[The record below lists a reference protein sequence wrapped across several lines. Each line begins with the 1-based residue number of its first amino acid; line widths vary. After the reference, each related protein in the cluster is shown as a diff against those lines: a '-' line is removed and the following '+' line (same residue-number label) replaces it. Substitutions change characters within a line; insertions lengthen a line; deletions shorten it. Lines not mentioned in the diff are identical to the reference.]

1 MASNPAEI
9 LAQGQALVPDAGE
22 QMLREQMG
30 RLQLQGAQLQNQAQ
44 AQALR
49 QAQTAFQRQQ
59 SFGHDMESFTA
70 NPTPQGLASLFG
82 RYPEFAKPIQDAH
95 GALDEG
101 RRKTDL
107 TQIGSVA
114 AMAAKGDFKGAGD
127 LMEARIAADRAAGQ
141 DTASDEA
148 ILAHFRSPDP
158 AQQKIGTAMAAIA
171 LGGAVG
177 PEQAAAFLKANGLS
191 NEPFTLSQGE
201 VRYGADGQPIA
212 SVAPK
217 PDYLIIPE
225 GGKAVPVGPGG
236 PQGTIQGNPSA
247 PPPAAGTPSGTP
259 HRVQGWT
266 PRARDG
272 GDNPD
277 NVVDAKVARL
287 AAVVGVDPDAPLSP
301 AQLSAFATALPATE
315 GGPGSLAARN
325 NNPGNIKDGPF
336 ARRQPGY
343 TGAGEGGYAK
353 FASPQAG
360 QQATESLLHR
370 FYSRGQ
376 TSIRDIIEGK
386 PVGGPVRGVTASPAP
401 SGAAQPGDPPGTL
414 YGNAKPGYHLLTPE
428 QAQAQGLDT
437 AKRWQVGPDGQ
448 TTAVGDAS
456 VAAPGDPNKT
466 GAEYLATVP
475 GGIATQV
482 KALAEGRL
490 PLPSSFALSK
500 PYWQRLLQATAQYDP
515 TFDAATAKARQQAVQ
530 QFTGNGKAAQ
540 LVGSVNRVANHLQT
554 LYDASE
560 KLVGPNTGWSVTDS
574 IAARVGQSFQ
584 ARDRNAYDSALPLV
598 AGELEK
604 IARGSTGTLH
614 GVEQIM
620 ANLSPNAS
628 LPTRRQAIKTAIEL
642 IHGAIE
648 PLQNQ
653 YNSAFQGSSAR
664 PTIPWVTPRSQ
675 AIYDRLSGE
684 DFSLGSQEPAVRAAG
699 HTGPPPGAKL
709 IGTNKQT
716 GKPVYQL
723 PNGQKVSPR

>member
-9 LAQGQALVPDAGE
+9 LAQGQALVPNAGE

-30 RLQLQGAQLQNQAQ
+30 RLQLQGAQLQMQAQ
-44 AQALR
+44 AQQLR
-49 QAQTAFQRQQ
+49 QAQTQFQRQQ
-59 SFGHDMESFTA
+59 SFGHDMESFTG

-95 GALDEG
+95 SALDEG
-101 RRKTDL
+101 RRRTDV

-114 AMAAKGDFKGAGD
+114 AMASKGDFEGAAK
-127 LMEARIAADRAAGQ
+127 LMESRITADRAAGQ

-148 ILAHFRSPDP
+148 ILEHFRSPDP
-158 AQQKIGTAMAAIA
+158 AQQKIGVAMAAIG

-191 NEPFTLSQGE
+191 DEPFTLSQGQT
-201 VRYGADGQPIA
+201 RYGADGQPIA

-225 GGKAVPVGPGG
+225 NGKAVPVGPGG
-236 PQGTIQGNPSA
+236 PQAAGTIQGNPSA
-247 PPPAAGTPSGTP
+247 PAPASPASGTP

-277 NVVDAKVARL
+277 HVVDAKVSRL
-287 AAVVGVDPDAPLSP
+287 ASVVGVDPDAPLTP
-301 AQLSAFATALPATE
+301 AQIGALATALPATE

-343 TGAGEGGYAK
+343 ERAGEGGYAK

-360 QQATESLLHR
+360 QQATETLLNR

-376 TSIRDIIEGK
+376 RSIRDIIEGK
-386 PVGGPVRGVTASPAP
+386 PVGGTVRGSATAPAT
-401 SGAAQPGDPPGTL
+401 AQAGDPPGTL
-414 YGNAKPGYHLLTPE
+414 YGNPKPGYHLLTPE
-428 QAQAQGLDT
+428 QALAQGLDT

-448 TTAVGDAS
+448 TVAVGDAS
-456 VAAPGDPNKT
+456 VAAPGDPSKT

-475 GGIATQV
+475 AGIATQV

-515 TFDAATAKARQQAVQ
+515 SFDAATAKARQQAVQ

-540 LVGSVNRVANHLQT
+540 LVSSVNRVANHLQT

-560 KLVGPNTGWSVTDS
+560 KLVGPNTGFGPLNS
-574 IAARVGQSFQ
+574 ILAYGGQRFQ
-584 ARDRNAYDSALPLV
+584 PQSLKAYNSALPLV
-598 AGELEK
+598 GGELEK
-604 IARGSTGTLH
+604 IARGGSGTLH

-620 ANLSPNAS
+620 SNLSPSES
-628 LPTRRQAIKTAIEL
+628 LATRRQAIKTAIEL

-675 AIYDRLSGE
+675 AIYDRLAGE
-684 DFSLGSQEPAVRAAG
+684 DFTLGGQEPANGRSGATHASL
-699 HTGPPPGAKL
+699 PPGARQ
-709 IGTNKQT
+709 IGTHQ

-723 PNGQKVSPR
+723 PDGRRVVAQ